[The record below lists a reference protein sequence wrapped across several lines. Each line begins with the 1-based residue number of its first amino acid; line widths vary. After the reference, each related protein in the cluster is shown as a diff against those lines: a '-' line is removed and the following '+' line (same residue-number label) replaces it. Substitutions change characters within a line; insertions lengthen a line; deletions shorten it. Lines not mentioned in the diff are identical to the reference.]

1 MSLQVEKLEHNMA
14 KLSITVEAK
23 EFDAAL
29 KRAYNKQKGSFNLP
43 GFRKG
48 KVPMAV
54 IERTYGAGV
63 FYEDA
68 ANDIMQGAYE
78 KAVEESGLDI
88 VSRPE
93 VDVTQ
98 IGKGQDFVFTA
109 TVALKPEVTLG
120 EYKGLPV
127 DKESI
132 VVTDE
137 EVEAELKKAQEKNA
151 REVEI
156 TDRPVQDGD
165 TVKLNYAGTIDGV
178 AFEGGTATEQTLVIG
193 SHSFIDTF
201 EEQLIGLNIG
211 ESKDVEV
218 TFPEEYHADDLAG
231 KAAVFHCEILGIT
244 EKQLDE
250 INDDFAQ
257 DTTEFDSL
265 EEYKNDIKAKLT
277 LGKEETAIRNM
288 TDILV
293 EQVIANAT
301 MDVPEAMVETEIDQ
315 MVTEFQ
321 QRVSM
326 QGLTFDDYLKFTGGN
341 MDALR
346 ESMKDQ
352 AEARVKG
359 SLVLE
364 AVAAAEGL
372 EVTDEDVDKEFE
384 KMSNMYQ
391 MEVEQIKAFY
401 PAEGIKEMK
410 NGLKIQKAVDFLV
423 ANANVTE
430 ASEEL
435 EFEAE

>member
-1 MSLQVEKLEHNMA
+1 MSVQVEKLEHNMA